1 MTTEDLLNALSG
13 TTPTEINPTPG
24 FTPVARRK
32 GPSLLDQYQ
41 PQTDTERELIGA
53 ARPLFGKATPEEHR
67 RFRLALY
74 ATYEEQGFTKEDLW
88 PFFPDITP

>member
-1 MTTEDLLNALSG
+1 MTTEDLLNALCG

-24 FTPVARRK
+24 FTPVTRRR
-32 GPSLLDQYQ
+32 GPLVLDQFT
-41 PQTDTERELIGA
+41 PRTETERALVEA

-74 ATYEEQGFTKEDLW
+74 ATYSEQGFTEQDLW
-88 PFFPDITP
+88 PFFPDIRP